1 MGSCTDTDIDPQ
13 CLMTSSA
20 TNILSFCLLTR
31 TALLEANKRA
41 KEIINFL
48 EFLLVFVSLLHRL
61 MNHQ

>member
-20 TNILSFCLLTR
+20 RNISFCLLTR

-48 EFLLVFVSLLHRL
+48 EFFFVFVSLPHRL